1 MSARRMGRESR
12 YTMGKA
18 EEIADRKI
26 VAGEG
31 DTFATA
37 AGRFGPQQAHARDG
51 SRPTGAWRSGSALA
65 PRTSEFANAL
75 AEDIQQIVR
84 EELRSMQLLL
94 QSIADSVS
102 QPAGATHSTDE
113 FLTVDEVAESVK
125 VTPPT
130 VRAWIRSGKLRAIN
144 PSAGHR
150 PGHTYRIARGALAQ
164 FLAGTEQ
171 QPPEKEVDIPTEAAR
186 IVEIVARKR
195 KT

>member
-1 MSARRMGRESR
+1 
-12 YTMGKA
+12 MGKS
-18 EEIADRKI
+18 EEAAGRKI
-26 VAGEG
+26 VTGE
-31 DTFATA
+31 DETFAA
-37 AGRFGPQQAHARDG
+37 PAGRFGPQQTHASDG
-51 SRPTGAWRSGSALA
+51 SRPTGTWRSGPILA

-75 AEDIQQIVR
+75 AQDIQQIVR

-94 QSIADSVS
+94 QSIADSVR
-102 QPAGATHSTDE
+102 QPSAATHDPNE
-113 FLTVDEVAESVK
+113 FLTVDQVAESVK

-171 QPPEKEVDIPTEAAR
+171 QPPEREVDIPTEAAR

>member
-1 MSARRMGRESR
+1 
-12 YTMGKA
+12 MGKN
-18 EEIADRKI
+18 EEVADRTI
-26 VAGEG
+26 VTGEG
-31 DTFATA
+31 DASYTP
-37 AGRFGPQQAHARDG
+37 AGRFGPQQAPTRDG
-51 SRPTGAWRSGSALA
+51 LRPTGTWRSGPTLA

-75 AEDIQQIVR
+75 AQDIQQIVR
-84 EELRSMQLLL
+84 EELRSVQLLL
-94 QSIADSVS
+94 QSIADAVR
-102 QPAGATHSTDE
+102 QPGGATHSPDE

-125 VTPPT
+125 VTAPT

-150 PGHTYRIARGALAQ
+150 PGHTYRIARDALAQ

-171 QPPEKEVDIPTEAAR
+171 QPSEREVDIPTEAAR